1 MDGVVSLCD
10 DLFFDRVYSYLLPH
24 PPVPSSLKPL
34 LNSTY
39 SSAYSTSPTYTP
51 SPSASS
57 LWARDY
63 IPRQCTSILL
73 IAGLGAAALYFVF
86 CAASYYLLYD
96 RRLEHHPRFLKNQV
110 RQEIASSLWAIPTI
124 DVLTL
129 PFFLAE
135 VRGHSLLYT
144 DINQYGYA
152 WLAISTVLYLFWNDF
167 GIYWIHRLEHHPRIY
182 KYIHKPHHKWIGE
195 SGDGCRL
202 GVSSSRRLRR
212 SALAD
217 LHVQSPP
224 RGQPSRSTR

>member
-10 DLFFDRVYSYLLPH
+10 DLFFDRLYSYLLPH

-39 SSAYSTSPTYTP
+39 SSAYSTSATYTP
-51 SPSASS
+51 SPTPPSAS
-57 LWARDY
+57 LWPRDH
-63 IPRQCTSILL
+63 IPRQCISILL

-144 DINQYGYA
+144 DIDQYGYA
-152 WLAISTVLYLFWNDF
+152 WLAVSTVLYLFWNDF

-195 SGDGCRL
+195 SGFGDATSFGRLVVCVERL
-202 GVSSSRRLRR
+202 G
-212 SALAD
+212 
-217 LHVQSPP
+217 
-224 RGQPSRSTR
+224 